1 VAKRPKK
8 VLQVAFGGTSAGKNT
23 GRIGV
28 KISRDKLDLM
38 LADELFTEQRLEATL
53 TVIPKKDAKGQKNML
68 PDQFPTISG
77 SFDVK
82 GFSTRSDTFSC
93 GFTYM
98 KKSVDANATTSSQV
112 SRARSRSSTSP
123 TSRRT
128 KSLRL
133 TRKEPPRKPI
143 SRMKRRRARKAA
155 QSPSRLAGK
164 SPLHQLTAFG
174 MAVC

>member
-1 VAKRPKK
+1 MAKRPKK

-98 KKSVDANATTSSQV
+98 KKSVDANAINEFAGQQGKV
-112 SRARSRSSTSP
+112 EIYNIADIPEDEESP
-123 TSRRT
+123 ADS
-128 KSLRL
+128 
-133 TRKEPPRKPI
+133 EG
-143 SRMKRRRARKAA
+143 AA
-155 QSPSRLAGK
+155 EEADQSDEEEED
-164 SPLHQLTAFG
+164 
-174 MAVC
+174 